1 MRFLEPR
8 GNGRADRQ
16 AEPPSGKHYRA
27 LRLRLLLRSCPRLC
41 GEFAIVVGT
50 AALVAWWFDRSQLTS
65 IAAGF
70 PPVMPNSALMA
81 VLEGTA
87 LVLLAPIAAGRRRA
101 LTGTLCAGVAGA
113 IAGLTLSEWLFG
125 VDLGIDRILLTSREM
140 SVREYAGRPSSE
152 VATAFAAV
160 AVALLT
166 INHKTSRGLRPA
178 EILAFGSGLISLVAL
193 LGYLF
198 KIAALYGPAP
208 LLPYIGMSILTAVV
222 VLALSIGIMTAR
234 INVGVFSILMAQD
247 SGGIVARQL
256 MASLLVFAPIVCAL
270 AFATRLGALSA
281 PLAAALI
288 VLLAGV
294 GGGGL
299 ILRVSRHLS
308 QLDAERQQA
317 EEQLRLSQERLEL
330 ALEGANLAT
339 WDWDVRTGK
348 VIVNRRWPDMG
359 VVGPNDLSLNADHW
373 ISTVHPDDWPLLEQR
388 LSDHFEGR
396 VAAFESEHRVQT
408 KSRGWIWVVARGK
421 VFDRDEHGRPLRMAG
436 TALDIT
442 GRKKLDDERVLLADV
457 ATILSSSLEHERT
470 LTDVAQLVSQN
481 LAEYCLVD
489 LVEEIGEPRWLK
501 AVGRDPSKA
510 WICDAL
516 MQFPP
521 DRARPHL
528 TQSAFQTKG
537 PVLIDAATREM
548 IASWSQND
556 LHRRALEAMDIRSVV
571 AVPLLAH
578 DRLLGAIALV
588 RSNASQPYTVDDL
601 RVAGAL
607 AERAAAA
614 IESGRLYRAARQA
627 IGARDRVMGIV
638 AHDLRNPLAAI
649 LLQASV
655 LGRRGTGPDRR
666 SRQPV
671 ELIERSARRMS
682 RLIRDLLDM
691 ASIEAG
697 TLAVECDRVA
707 VDHLVADS
715 ATAQKPLA
723 SAASLELR
731 LDVAKD
737 LPEVWGDRERLN
749 QVFENLIGNAVK
761 FTKPGGRVTL
771 GAAEKDNSV
780 MLWVSDTGAGIAAEH
795 LPHVFE
801 RFWQAHRDSKRSGGA
816 GLGLPIVKGIVEAHR
831 GHIWVESAAGR
842 GTTFFFTIPIA
853 TATQTAPALRDTRRR
868 SA

>member
-1 MRFLEPR
+1 
-8 GNGRADRQ
+8 
-16 AEPPSGKHYRA
+16 
-27 LRLRLLLRSCPRLC
+27 
-41 GEFAIVVGT
+41 V
-50 AALVAWWFDRSQLTS
+50 AALAAWWFDRSDLTS
-65 IAAGF
+65 IAAGL

-81 VLEGTA
+81 VLGGA
-87 LVLLAPIAAGRRRA
+87 SLILLAPLASGTRRRFA
-101 LTGTLCAGVAGA
+101 GTLCAAAAGT
-113 IAGLTLSEWLFG
+113 IASLTLSEWIFDL
-125 VDLGIDRILLTSREM
+125 DLGIDRILLTPKQVSARA
-140 SVREYAGRPSSE
+140 YPGRTASE
-152 VATAFAAV
+152 AAAAFASAAV
-160 AVALLT
+160 ALMT
-166 INHKTSRGLRPA
+166 INRKIARGLRPA
-178 EILAFGSGLISLVAL
+178 EILAFLSGLISLIAL

-198 KIAALYGPAP
+198 KIAAFYGPVP
-208 LLPYIGMSILTAVV
+208 LLPYTGMSILTAVV

-234 INVGVFSILMAQD
+234 IDVGALSILMAQD

-256 MASLLVFAPIVCAL
+256 MASLLLFAPIVCAI
-270 AFATRLGALSA
+270 AFAARLGALSA

-294 GGGGL
+294 GGGWL
-299 ILRVSRHLS
+299 FLRVARHLS
-308 QLDAERQQA
+308 QLDAERRRA

-330 ALEGANLAT
+330 ALEGANMAT
-339 WDWDVRTGK
+339 WDWDVKTGK
-348 VIVNRRWPDMG
+348 VVVNRRWPDMG
-359 VVGPNDLSLNADHW
+359 VVGSNDLSWSADHW
-373 ISTVHPDDWPLLEQR
+373 ISIVHPDDWPRVEQR

-396 VAAFESEHRVQT
+396 AAEFESEHRVRT
-408 KSRGWIWVVARGK
+408 RSHGWIWVLARGK
-421 VFDRDEHGRPLRMAG
+421 VFERDEHGEPMRMAG
-436 TALDIT
+436 TALDVT
-442 GRKKLDDERVLLADV
+442 SRKRLDDERALLADV
-457 ATILSSSLEHERT
+457 ATILSSGLEHERT
-470 LTDVAQLVSQN
+470 LTDVAQLVTQN
-481 LAEYCLVD
+481 LADYCLVD
-489 LVEEIGEPRWLK
+489 LVEEIGERRWLK

-510 WICDAL
+510 WICDVL

-521 DRARPHL
+521 DRTRPHL
-528 TQSAFQTKG
+528 TQAAFQTKG
-537 PVLIDAATREM
+537 PVLVDTATPEM

-556 LHRRALEAMDIRSVV
+556 LHRRALEAMDIGSVV

-578 DRLLGAIALV
+578 EKVLGVIALV
-588 RSNASQPYTVDDL
+588 KSNASERYTVDDL

-614 IESGRLYRAARQA
+614 IESGRLYRAAREA
-627 IGARDRVMGIV
+627 IAARDRVMGIV

-655 LGRRGTGPDRR
+655 LRRRGSEPDRR

-707 VDHLVADS
+707 ADHLIADS

-737 LPEVWGDRERLN
+737 LPEVWGDRERLH
-749 QVFENLIGNAVK
+749 QVLENLIGNAVK
-761 FTKPGGRVTL
+761 FTKPGGRVTV
-771 GAAEKDNSV
+771 GAAAKDSAV
-780 MLWVSDTGAGIAAEH
+780 LFWVSDTGAGIAAEH

-801 RFWQAHRDSKRSGGA
+801 RFWQARKDWRRGA

-831 GHIWVESAAGR
+831 GRIWVESAAGR

-853 TATQTAPALRDTRRR
+853 TLARTAFAPRDARRR